1 MTHFIDPEDYDA
13 SVRREIIEAL
23 TRGDDAILD
32 ICEDRA
38 IEEMKSYLSARYD
51 ADAIFDACGAN
62 RHPLVLMMCLDIAA
76 YHLYSAGNPQKMQ
89 NGIRKDRYERAVE
102 WLKGVQRGNIS
113 VNGIP
118 LLEKEERQHDFLWMS
133 NPKRTVRF

>member
-1 MTHFIDPEDYDA
+1 MTHFIDPSDYDA
-13 SVRREIIEAL
+13 TVHHDIIDSL
-23 TRGDDAILD
+23 TRGDDSILD

-51 ADAIFDACGAN
+51 TEAIFAARDAE
-62 RHPLVLMMCLDIAA
+62 RHPLVLMMCLDIAT
-76 YHLYSAGNPQKMQ
+76 YHVYSAGNPQKMQ

-113 VNGIP
+113 INGAP
-118 LLEKEERQHDFLWMS
+118 LLQAEQREQDFLYRS
-133 NPKRTVRF
+133 RPKRTLHF

>member
-23 TRGDDAILD
+23 TRGDDSILD

-51 ADAIFDACGAN
+51 VEDIFDARGGD

-76 YHLYSAGNPQKMQ
+76 YHLYCAGNPQKMQ

-118 LLEKEERQHDFLWMS
+118 LLGKEERERDFLWMG
-133 NPKRTVRF
+133 NLKRTVHF

>member
-51 ADAIFDACGAN
+51 ADAIFDARGGD
-62 RHPLVLMMCLDIAA
+62 RHPLVLMMCLDMAT

>member
-51 ADAIFDACGAN
+51 ADAIFDARGAN